1 MDPVNDADVENRRLR
16 RTMRDLVALSTLP
29 AIWTG
34 LGQEGIGRSLADAL
48 LGMLSLD
55 LVYIRFAGPAEQSQ
69 VEVIRTRHRADDSH
83 AAIVRAAIA
92 PLLHSGGAEP
102 PTSIPDPFGNGV
114 LQIAI
119 TRFGIG
125 DDIGVLITGSRKA

>member
-1 MDPVNDADVENRRLR
+1 MNPTDDAAVDNRRLR

-34 LGQEGIGRSLADAL
+34 LGQDGIAGSLADAL

-55 LVYIRFAGPAEQSQ
+55 FVYIHFAGPVEQSQ
-69 VEVIRTRHRADDSH
+69 FDVVRTKHRANDSR

-92 PLLHSGGAEP
+92 PLLHSGGVEL
-102 PTSIPDPFGNGV
+102 PTSIPDPFGNGL
-114 LQIAI
+114 LQIAV
-119 TRFGIG
+119 T
-125 DDIGVLITGSRKA
+125 